1 MQEST
6 KKFLLLFL
14 QTHFYNDFKR
24 LYNAKGNTR
33 KQTKAIRYSI
43 TNTPSVYLYCIFLVY
58 FYHST
63 TNYRKYANFIRI
75 FLAFSYIYC
84 KFATTNE

>member
-6 KKFLLLFL
+6 KKPSFIPA
-14 QTHFYNDFKR
+14 THFYNDFKR
-24 LYNAKGNTR
+24 IYNAKGNTR
-33 KQTKAIRYSI
+33 KQAKAIRHSI
-43 TNTPSVYLYCIFLVY
+43 PNTPYAYLYCIFSVY
-58 FYHST
+58 SYHST

-84 KFATTNE
+84 NFATTNE

>member
-6 KKFLLLFL
+6 KNPSFIPA
-14 QTHFYNDFKR
+14 THFYNDFKR
-24 LYNAKGNTR
+24 IYNAKGNTR
-33 KQTKAIRYSI
+33 KQTKPIRHSI
-43 TNTPSVYLYCIFLVY
+43 PDKPYAYLCRIFPAY

-63 TNYRKYANFIRI
+63 TIYRKYAIFIRI

-84 KFATTNE
+84 NFATTNE

>member
-6 KKFLLLFL
+6 KNPSFIPA
-14 QTHFYNDFKR
+14 THFYNDFKR
-24 LYNAKGNTR
+24 IYNAKGNTR
-33 KQTKAIRYSI
+33 KQTKAIRYSSPD
-43 TNTPSVYLYCIFLVY
+43 TSHAYLYCIFPAY
-58 FYHST
+58 SYHST

-84 KFATTNE
+84 NFATTNE

>member
-6 KKFLLLFL
+6 KKPSFIPA
-14 QTHFYNDFKR
+14 THFYNDFKR
-24 LYNAKGNTR
+24 IYNAKGNIR
-33 KQTKAIRYSI
+33 KQAKAIRYSSPD
-43 TNTPSVYLYCIFLVY
+43 TSCAYLYYIFLVY
-58 FYHST
+58 SYHST

-84 KFATTNE
+84 NFATTNE

>member
-6 KKFLLLFL
+6 KNPSFIPA
-14 QTHFYNDFKR
+14 THFYNDFKR

-33 KQTKAIRYSI
+33 KQAKAIRYSSPG
-43 TNTPSVYLYCIFLVY
+43 TSYAYLYCIFPAY
-58 FYHST
+58 SYHSAT
-63 TNYRKYANFIRI
+63 IYQKYANFIRI

-84 KFATTNE
+84 NFATTNE